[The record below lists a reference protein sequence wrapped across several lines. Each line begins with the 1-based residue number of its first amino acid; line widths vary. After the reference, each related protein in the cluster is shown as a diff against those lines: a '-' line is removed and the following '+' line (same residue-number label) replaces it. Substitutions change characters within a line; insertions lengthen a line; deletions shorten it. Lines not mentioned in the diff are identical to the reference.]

1 MAAISVHQTEG
12 DEDLLQVGRQGRT
25 QLHGGQL
32 QASLR
37 TWFEGRAKGR
47 VECSATLK
55 TSERNDLLTFHNR

>member
-47 VECSATLK
+47 VVVQLEDVRKKRSTYIP
-55 TSERNDLLTFHNR
+55 

>member
-1 MAAISVHQTEG
+1 MVAISVQQTEG

-32 QASLR
+32 QAPLR

-47 VECSATLK
+47 VVVRL
-55 TSERNDLLTFHNR
+55 